1 MKITY
6 YLLLFVS
13 YFAIGQET
21 LTTTI
26 LDKTPFNGDNVVSI
40 DNFKTLFYTKDNTF
54 IAQKAQG
61 NLKYSNIQLGTITTV
76 NTFNPLKINIF
87 YKAFN
92 TVIILDNRLAEIYR
106 LDFNTVM
113 PYKNVSHVSTGSDNT
128 LWLFNQD
135 LQILELFDYK
145 INKTRAVT
153 LPVKSKVLDMVSN
166 YNNCWLLTE
175 NYLYA
180 YNYFGSLLYKIENKG
195 FTALKENNDNLI
207 LQKENA
213 LFYLNKE
220 TNTINPIAIP
230 NLLIKQFFVTNEIL
244 YIYADEFLHRYQL
257 KKK

>member
-1 MKITY
+1 MKITR
-6 YLLLFVS
+6 YLLLFISSFV
-13 YFAIGQET
+13 FGQEALTITQLDQT
-21 LTTTI
+21 LFTG
-26 LDKTPFNGDNVVSI
+26 DKIINV

-54 IAQKAQG
+54 IAQKKQEDI
-61 NLKYSNIQLGTITTV
+61 KYSNIQLGTISSV

-106 LDFNTVM
+106 LDFNSVI
-113 PYKNVSHVSTGSDNT
+113 PYKNISHVSTGSDNT

-135 LQILELFDYK
+135 SQILELFDYK
-145 INKTRAVT
+145 NNKTRAVT
-153 LPVKSKVLDMVSN
+153 LPIKSKVLDIVSN

-175 NYLYA
+175 DYLYA
-180 YNYFGSLLYKIENKG
+180 YSYFGSLLYKIENEG
-195 FTALKENNDNLI
+195 FTTLKENNDNLI
-207 LQKENA
+207 LKKENT
-213 LFYLNKE
+213 LFYLNNE
-220 TNTINPIAIP
+220 TKNIAPIIIP